1 MAGFLGE
8 NCCVWVGCKG
18 LKIVLII
25 LFSNMSNTPSELIA
39 PSETDTMCA
48 LNPAEIQYT
57 DVEMEEWSSKP
68 AEDPVVAISMGAESL
83 QQLTHMNALR
93 SPELGS
99 PKIAR
104 KRGGSNLDPQ
114 SDGDAAAAV
123 TKHREIEPLLQ
134 PDENRFVMFPI
145 KHDDVWELYQKSVD
159 SFWKPEDIDLSKDV
173 GDWKKLSEDE
183 QNFIKMVLAFFAAS
197 DGVIVENLA
206 LRFMTEIQAP
216 EIRAFYAFQ
225 NFMENIHSQTYS
237 LLIDTYITDTDEKM
251 KLLHAVEHY
260 PCIKKKSDWARKWI
274 SDNRSSFGTRLLAF
288 AIVEGLFFSSSFASI
303 FWIKRKNILPG
314 LCLSNEYIS
323 RDESLHVDHA
333 VMLYKKLK
341 RRVPNKRFVEIM
353 KEAVEIEI
361 DFITVSIPCRMIGM
375 NADLMIQYIKF
386 CANRLCLLMGYNKIY
401 EATNPFAFMEH
412 ISLDLKTN
420 MFEAR
425 ISSYSLADKTREA
438 DCFDMNADF

>member
-1 MAGFLGE
+1 
-8 NCCVWVGCKG
+8 
-18 LKIVLII
+18 
-25 LFSNMSNTPSELIA
+25 MSNTDSSSTI
-39 PSETDTMCA
+39 PSETMNAHEFVQGGETLQPENSEGRRPYEFDRV
-48 LNPAEIQYT
+48 EIQYT
-57 DVEMEEWSSKP
+57 DFEMEEWSGKATDKP
-68 AEDPVVAISMGAESL
+68 AEDPVAMISMGAESL
-83 QQLTHMNALR
+83 QQLTHT
-93 SPELGS
+93 ELGS
-99 PKIAR
+99 PKVAR
-104 KRGGSNLDPQ
+104 KRGGSNLDAQ
-114 SDGDAAAAV
+114 NDGDAAASA

-134 PDENRFVMFPI
+134 PDDNRFVMFPI
-145 KHDDVWELYQKSVD
+145 KHDDVWDLYQKSVD
-159 SFWKPEDIDLSKDV
+159 SFWKPQDIDLSKDV

-225 NFMENIHSQTYS
+225 NFMENIHSETYS
-237 LLIDTYITDTDEKM
+237 LLIDTYITDNDEKM
-251 KLLHAVEHY
+251 KLLHAVQHY

-303 FWIKRKNILPG
+303 FWIKRKNLLPG

-353 KEAVEIEI
+353 KEAVDIEI

-375 NADLMIQYIKF
+375 NSELMVQYIKF
-386 CANRLCLLMGYNKIY
+386 CSNRLCLMMGYSKIY
-401 EATNPFAFMEH
+401 EATNPFSFMEH

-425 ISSYSLADKTREA
+425 ISSYSLADKTREV

>member
-1 MAGFLGE
+1 
-8 NCCVWVGCKG
+8 
-18 LKIVLII
+18 
-25 LFSNMSNTPSELIA
+25 MSNTDSSSVI
-39 PSETDTMCA
+39 PSETIHAHEFVQGGETLQPENSEGRRPYEFDRV
-48 LNPAEIQYT
+48 EIQYT
-57 DVEMEEWSSKP
+57 DFEMEEWSSKP
-68 AEDPVVAISMGAESL
+68 AEDPVAMISMGAESL
-83 QQLTHMNALR
+83 QQLTHT
-93 SPELGS
+93 ELGS
-99 PKIAR
+99 PKVAR
-104 KRGGSNLDPQ
+104 KRGGSNLDSQ
-114 SDGDAAAAV
+114 IDGDAAASA

-173 GDWKKLSEDE
+173 GDWKKLSSDE

-206 LRFMTEIQAP
+206 LRFMTEVQAP

-333 VMLYKKLK
+333 VMLYKKLN
-341 RRVPNKRFVEIM
+341 RRVPKKRFVEIM
-353 KEAVEIEI
+353 KEAVDIEI

-375 NADLMIQYIKF
+375 NSELMVEYIKF
-386 CANRLCLLMGYNKIY
+386 VSDRLSSQLGYDRIY
-401 EATNPFAFMEH
+401 NAKNPFDFMQF
-412 ISLDLKTN
+412 ISLDNKTN
-420 MFEAR
+420 MFEHR
-425 ISSYSLADKTREA
+425 ISAYALANKTVEK
-438 DCFDMNADF
+438 DCFDMNCDF

>member
-1 MAGFLGE
+1 MGELGLREHNGILFLCIMAGFLGE

-68 AEDPVVAISMGAESL
+68 AEDPVNVIS
-83 QQLTHMNALR
+83 
-93 SPELGS
+93 S

-114 SDGDAAAAV
+114 SDGDAAAAA

-145 KHDDVWELYQKSVD
+145 KHDDVWDLYKKAMD
-159 SFWKPEDIDLSKDV
+159 SFWKSEDIDLSKDV
-173 GDWKKLSEDE
+173 SDWKKLSSDE

-225 NFMENIHSQTYS
+225 NFMENVHSETYS

-274 SDNRSSFGTRLLAF
+274 SDGRSSFGTRLLAF
-288 AIVEGLFFSSSFASI
+288 AIVEGVYFSSSFASI

-323 RDESLHVDHA
+323 RDESMHVDHA

-341 RRVPNKRFVEIM
+341 RRVPKKRFVEIM

-375 NADLMIQYIKF
+375 NSDLMIEYIKF
-386 CANRLCLLMGYNKIY
+386 VADRLCLQLGYDRIFN
-401 EATNPFAFMEH
+401 AANPFDFMEH
-412 ISLDLKTN
+412 ISLDTKAN
-420 MFEAR
+420 FFEHR
-425 ISSYSLADKTREA
+425 VSSYALADKTVHA
-438 DCFDMNADF
+438 DIFDMNADF